1 MLAIEFTLPG
11 SLEPDAAA
19 VGQVA
24 RACHRD
30 GLLVL
35 TSWGR
40 IGMEDMDLGGGR
52 PARVIANM
60 EMTVLPSSVMC
71 PLCSKKDGSD
81 GSGDG
86 VNVVAFCVREEHA
99 DRFHEELARLR

>member
-1 MLAIEFTLPG
+1 VV
-11 SLEPDAAA
+11 PDEELVDALC
-19 VGQVA
+19 GY
-24 RACHRD
+24 

-60 EMTVLPSSVMC
+60 ETTMLPSSVMC
-71 PLCSKKDGSD
+71 PPCSTKDGSC
-81 GSGDG
+81 DG
-86 VNVVAFCVREEHA
+86 VNVIAFCIREEHA